1 MDYTTLT
8 TRECFEHACTDFG
21 HEDQHTLCIAQLLD
35 LARNGYLDPLS
46 AQRMAQIIYH
56 HGTESLYYNEDWD
69 EEEDPWDEDEEY
81 LNGADEMGFDPYM
94 GCYTGDC

>member
-8 TRECFEHACTDFG
+8 TCECFERAYIDFG

-35 LARNGYLDPLS
+35 LARNGHLDPLS

-56 HGTESLYYNEDWD
+56 HGTESLYYNPEWD
-69 EEEDPWDEDEEY
+69 EEEEY
-81 LNGADEMGFDPYM
+81 LNGADEKGL
-94 GCYTGDC
+94 